1 MDRWLT
7 FDCFGT
13 LIDWRHGIRTTGE
26 LLFPGRGQDFLDAYI
41 TLEAEVEGEGSF
53 KRYRAVLTET
63 TRRAARQ
70 LALDLKPDDATAL
83 VSTIPHWPPF
93 ADVGPAL
100 AELRRDGWRFALLTN
115 CDRDIIALTQR
126 RLPASFDAV
135 VTAEDV
141 SAWHPDGH
149 LVVDCSAPH
158 ARRRHGARACP
169 RCQRVA
175 GAPLPDLRAHVRAIN
190 HLAQL
195 DVGPLGEGL
204 MTFEMRTQLEAPLSG
219 HGLAK
224 DDAVRVAHRNQHRLD
239 AAGRR
244 VQLDLVRLTGEIGR
258 QVRGAKRGSAD
269 VEFG

>member
-1 MDRWLT
+1 MSDRWLT

-41 TLEAEVEGEGSF
+41 TREAEVEGEGSF

-141 SAWHPDGH
+141 SAYKPSPAHFRLFQSTFGSSAAVWIHVAQSYFHDIRPTHELGITRVWVNRQGERDDPSIADA
-149 LVVDCSAPH
+149 VVS
-158 ARRRHGARACP
+158 G
-169 RCQRVA
+169 
-175 GAPLPDLRAHVRAIN
+175 
-190 HLAQL
+190 LAQL
-195 DVGPLGEGL
+195 PEAVSGLSKVG
-204 MTFEMRTQLEAPLSG
+204 
-219 HGLAK
+219 
-224 DDAVRVAHRNQHRLD
+224 
-239 AAGRR
+239 
-244 VQLDLVRLTGEIGR
+244 
-258 QVRGAKRGSAD
+258 
-269 VEFG
+269 

>member
-1 MDRWLT
+1 MSDRWLT

-26 LLFPGRGQDFLDAYI
+26 LLFPGRGQDFLAAYI

-141 SAWHPDGH
+141 SAYKPSPAHFRLFQSTFGS
-149 LVVDCSAPH
+149 SAAVWIHVAQSYFHDIRPTH
-158 ARRRHGARACP
+158 ELGIT
-169 RCQRVA
+169 RVWVNRQGERDDPSIA
-175 GAPLPDLRAHVRAIN
+175 DAVISG
-190 HLAQL
+190 LAQL
-195 DVGPLGEGL
+195 PEAVSGLSKVG
-204 MTFEMRTQLEAPLSG
+204 
-219 HGLAK
+219 
-224 DDAVRVAHRNQHRLD
+224 
-239 AAGRR
+239 
-244 VQLDLVRLTGEIGR
+244 
-258 QVRGAKRGSAD
+258 
-269 VEFG
+269 